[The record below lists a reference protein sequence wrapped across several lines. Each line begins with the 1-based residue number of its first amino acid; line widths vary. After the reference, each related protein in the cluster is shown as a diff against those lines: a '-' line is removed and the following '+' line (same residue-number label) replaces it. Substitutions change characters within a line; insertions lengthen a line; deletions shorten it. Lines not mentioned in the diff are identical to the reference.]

1 MAGSKAE
8 GGRKAQDRSELRRR
22 PDACPSASALFR
34 APTVPEQPPLSAPLP
49 PNSLRIAT
57 QSPVHPCPLSLTR
70 GGPGGRN
77 GKKCKIV

>member
-1 MAGSKAE
+1 ME

-34 APTVPEQPPLSAPLP
+34 ALNAPEQPPLSAPLP

-70 GGPGGRN
+70 GGPGGKG
-77 GKKCKIV
+77 GKNFEFI